1 MRPQKNYIISPI
13 CAQQQ
18 SAKKLLFS
26 THSSYL
32 PNSAIIFSQSTL
44 NSRSKQYPFQ
54 FIRLILSGNN
64 TPIYKK
70 QHQTKPETASWML
83 CRNFLQRI
91 CRNIPKSKEC
101 APGIWDVSSY
111 KSGIPSVCVALIF
124 SRRAHLLTTCKR
136 AVVSL
141 PLVGIVRSCGG
152 LSSSASGSSHAACAC
167 FIFQAETILPVKLAG
182 SFRRNGAAVGR
193 NHPSD
198 NFLPSFEKEAK
209 PAAG

>member
-70 QHQTKPETASWML
+70 QHQTKPETASWIL

-101 APGIWDVSSY
+101 APAFGTFPHI
-111 KSGIPSVCVALIF
+111 
-124 SRRAHLLTTCKR
+124 R
-136 AVVSL
+136 AVYQACVSL
-141 PLVGIVRSCGG
+141 LYFPEGRTYSPP
-152 LSSSASGSSHAACAC
+152 ASG
-167 FIFQAETILPVKLAG
+167 
-182 SFRRNGAAVGR
+182 RWY
-193 NHPSD
+193 PSR
-198 NFLPSFEKEAK
+198 
-209 PAAG
+209 